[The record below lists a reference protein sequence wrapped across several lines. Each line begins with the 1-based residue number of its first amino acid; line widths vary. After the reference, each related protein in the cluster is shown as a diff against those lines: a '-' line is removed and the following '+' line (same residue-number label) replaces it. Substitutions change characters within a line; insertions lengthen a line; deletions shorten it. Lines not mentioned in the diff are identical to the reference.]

1 MHGKGNHFVQIYI
14 GGLGYGIWAEHKK
27 GLLLFSLH
35 LSIDFYLVNPLTS
48 MSDQHRISPHNIST
62 TSNRLVMRVKKISV
76 RDYHLI
82 QH

>member
-1 MHGKGNHFVQIYI
+1 MHGKGNHFVKIYI
-14 GGLGYGIWAEHKK
+14 GGLGYGIWAEHEK

-62 TSNRLVMRVKKISV
+62 TSNRQVMRIKKISM

-82 QH
+82 